1 VAQDVI
7 DETGKRGG
15 ASRLAGETTM
25 QSDGHDLR
33 WLKHL
38 ENRSRQPEATDP
50 MATYDF
56 AWLWRELKVED
67 LRR

>member
-1 VAQDVI
+1 M
-7 DETGKRGG
+7 R
-15 ASRLAGETTM
+15 
-25 QSDGHDLR
+25 
-33 WLKHL
+33 
-38 ENRSRQPEATDP
+38 RSTDRALEATDP

>member
-1 VAQDVI
+1 VSAPAPLLAVDDTLREMTSLFTATWLSDVLPKAL
-7 DETGKRGG
+7 GL
-15 ASRLAGETTM
+15 SRPTLHN
-25 QSDGHDLR
+25 SD
-33 WLKHL
+33 
-38 ENRSRQPEATDP
+38 